1 MEIKVNVDTD
11 FFKDN
16 DNFKKQENIKSIFV
30 FKANNYDSS
39 EITFVIPTF
48 KRVDTLQ
55 QTLKSVLKQKGGYN
69 YTIIVLDN
77 NPERNDVTEQYM
89 KELNESSISY
99 VKNCENLGMAGNWNR
114 GIVLSKSKWI
124 CLLHDDDIIVPDFLN
139 EMLPFTKKYQDA
151 AILQS
156 RKYRTASPEIQEEK
170 EYDGKIIKIVDLD
183 FYQYHIIDVP
193 SGILYNRDIVFQ
205 EGGFNSD
212 FYPSLDYCFHT
223 KIASKYPVLLF
234 NKPLTW
240 YRVGTHNASKLVD
253 TQIGWLIV
261 DYYLQ
266 LQLLSN
272 HHIPKFIIS
281 PYLEY
286 KTEIRAASDQQLW
299 GQPFDIPYKELNW
312 HGYSKAYK
320 KIAYK
325 VMSILINILKKQIH

>member
-1 MEIKVNVDTD
+1 MDIKVNVDTD
-11 FFKDN
+11 FFKVE
-16 DNFKKQENIKSIFV
+16 DNFKKQENVKSIFLY
-30 FKANNYDSS
+30 KANNYDTS

-55 QTLKSVLKQKGGYN
+55 QTLKSILTQKGDYN

-77 NPERNDVTEQYM
+77 NPERNDVTELYM
-89 KELNESSISY
+89 KDLNVSCISY

-114 GIVLSKSKWI
+114 GIVLSRSKWI
-124 CLLHDDDIIVPDFLN
+124 CLLHDDDVIVPEFLS
-139 EMLPFTKKYQDA
+139 EMLPYTKKYHDA

-170 EYDGKIIKIVDLD
+170 VYDGKMIKISDLD
-183 FYQYHIIDVP
+183 FYQYHILDVP
-193 SGILYNRDIVFQ
+193 SGILYNRDIVMQ
-205 EGGFNSD
+205 EGGFDSD

-223 KIASKYPVLLF
+223 KIASKYPVYLL

-240 YRVGTHNASKLVD
+240 YREGTQNASKLVD

-261 DYYLQ
+261 DYYLV

-272 HHIPKFIIS
+272 HHIPKFIIR
-281 PYLEY
+281 PYLEF
-286 KTEIRAASDQQLW
+286 KTEKRAASDQQLW

-312 HGYSKAYK
+312 HRYSKASK
-320 KIAYK
+320 KIANK
-325 VMSILINILKKQIH
+325 VLSILIKLSK